1 MNGESLAVIAV
12 ILGMAAMFVR
22 AKRRGMALLCLPLI
36 SVPLFHLAHHVAGPI
51 GRGFGRSFGW
61 DFPAM
66 NIGLIIIGVVV
77 GSAACA
83 MFSRIIPT
91 RRGTTGYL
99 ILTLLF
105 QVAIGIGY
113 VINLV

>member
-1 MNGESLAVIAV
+1 MNGESLAIIAII
-12 ILGMAAMFVR
+12 ILMSVMFLR
-22 AKRRGMALLCLPLI
+22 AKRHGMALLCLPLL
-36 SVPLFHLAHHVAGPI
+36 SVPLFHLIYSVAGPI
-51 GRGFGRSFGW
+51 GRTIGNR
-61 DFPAM
+61 DFPTM

-99 ILTLLF
+99 VLTLLF
-105 QVAIGIGY
+105 QIAIGIGY
-113 VINLV
+113 AINLI